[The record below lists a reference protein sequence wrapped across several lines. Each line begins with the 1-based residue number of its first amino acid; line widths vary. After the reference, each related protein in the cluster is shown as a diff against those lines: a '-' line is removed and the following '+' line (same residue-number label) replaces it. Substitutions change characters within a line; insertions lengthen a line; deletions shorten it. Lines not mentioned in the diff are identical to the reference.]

1 MLGACQGLF
10 NQLNH
15 ISGSMRTWQRREAT
29 SWKCNVCFSADNE
42 TIGRKGLALPLFSHL
57 FAGAGAEAGGPG
69 WWKSWWR
76 KALTGG
82 SAAKAGETSG
92 RDREGQVFGKSTE
105 MGEMWGGNT
114 LERDERQ
121 RGRKNSKGVE
131 REEKAS

>member
-15 ISGSMRTWQRREAT
+15 ISGSTRTWQQREAT
-29 SWKCNVCFSADNE
+29 SWKHNVCFRADNE
-42 TIGRKGLALPLFSHL
+42 TIGRKGLALPLL
-57 FAGAGAEAGGPG
+57 LLAGPGAEAGGPG
-69 WWKSWWR
+69 WSKSWWR

-82 SAAKAGETSG
+82 SAAKAGEASG
-92 RDREGQVFGKSTE
+92 QERDGRAFGKSTE

-114 LERDERQ
+114 LVRDERQ
-121 RGRKNSKGVE
+121 RGRKNTEGME